1 MLLKKH
7 RSVLLEPDELV
18 VWAFLR
24 GLLSPNRKDAWD
36 ELSLVLRSYCSIG
49 GKARRIRSADF
60 HLFKHMFYVQPSGNK
75 LRAFLGHSP
84 QQPFPAFV
92 DGRDVIEVDNAGPL
106 VLSPVRPLPG
116 CSEFADPRPHQAS
129 LHDPFPFCRRL
140 RHGDLQHAYLS
151 CLLRAR
157 AWVSA
162 RTVPR

>member
-1 MLLKKH
+1 MLDVH
-7 RSVLLEPDELV
+7 T
-18 VWAFLR
+18 R
-24 GLLSPNRKDAWD
+24 GY
-36 ELSLVLRSYCSIG
+36 E
-49 GKARRIRSADF
+49 
-60 HLFKHMFYVQPSGNK
+60 

-84 QQPFPAFV
+84 QQSFPALV

-106 VLSPVRPLPG
+106 VLAPVRPLPG

-129 LHDPFPFCRRL
+129 LHDPSPFYRRL